1 MAFMAVGV
9 VVGWGGLASADDHSK
24 SSKAQVCEAAKLAA
38 VGEKAECLAEEAAD
52 AVLGRTPN
60 FAKCEDK
67 FTKAF
72 AKAEQHAG
80 PGVCP
85 TEGDAAA
92 IEATVD
98 ACVAGIAVALTGSQ
112 PPSCRQFPA
121 TGQTTSYQAGDDGD
135 INAGA
140 ALSYTDNSDG
150 TITDNNTGLVWEKK
164 TATCPGIHCWLGAYT
179 WAAAFTDFIDVLN
192 DVSGGGVSCFA
203 GHCDWRL
210 PNVKELQSI
219 VNYGMSNP
227 SVSAAFNDCGNGSC
241 TAASAYWAS
250 SSLVS
255 NPAVAWV
262 VSFFS
267 GGVGTGAGFKGGPNH
282 VRAVRGG
289 L

>member
-1 MAFMAVGV
+1 MRMTISARRLGCMAFMAVGV
-9 VVGWGGLASADDHSK
+9 VVGWGGLASADEHSK
-24 SSKAQVCEAAKLAA
+24 ASKAQVCEVAKLAA

-98 ACVAGIAVALTGSQ
+98 ACVAGIAFALTASH

-121 TGQTTSYQAGDDGD
+121 TGQTTAYGADKNDGISGPVAVPDDGTVQAG
-135 INAGA
+135 AP
-140 ALSYTDNSDG
+140 LSYLDNGDG
-150 TITDNNTGLVWEKK
+150 TITDLNTGLMWEMKD
-164 TATCPGIHCWLGAYT
+164 TLGGLHDVGNVYRWSGNGSLETIWDWLDLVNTENGIG
-179 WAAAFTDFIDVLN
+179 
-192 DVSGGGVSCFA
+192 FA
-203 GHCDWRL
+203 GHTDWRI

-219 VNYGMSNP
+219 VDYGRSGP
-227 SVSAAFNDCGNGSC
+227 SIDPVFGP
-241 TAASAYWAS
+241 AASGYWAS
-250 SSLVS
+250 SSSVF
-255 NPAVAWV
+255 NPA
-262 VSFFS
+262 SR
-267 GGVGTGAGFKGGPNH
+267 GTSAST
-282 VRAVRGG
+282 AVT
-289 L
+289 